1 MTHQTI
7 KPLEAFRQEL
17 EGCEIVAFLDISART
32 VLAWDGSLKWPQEH
46 LDELCE
52 IARRALTVGSKAET
66 VEVPQRVM
74 LACSFGCFVFL
85 RAAPSANEALCC
97 VFSPNAEVDHSFAA
111 GRNLC
116 AELLGAGQQ
125 LNACNAK

>member
-7 KPLEAFRQEL
+7 KPLEAFRQES

-46 LDELCE
+46 LDGLCE
-52 IARRALTVGSKAET
+52 IARSILTVGSKAET
-66 VEVPQRVM
+66 VEEPQTAM
-74 LACSFGCFVFL
+74 LARPTGCFLFL
-85 RAAPSANEALCC
+85 RAAPGASEVLCC

-111 GRNLC
+111 GRRLC
-116 AELLGAGQQ
+116 ADLLGAGQR
-125 LNACNAK
+125 LKA